1 MPEENGSA
9 AAHDDHAAEGMGER
23 CDMQPM
29 LLWRG
34 QAMLKIGGQ
43 RIPTKTLVLLVSEAL
58 LIIFGLAFA
67 TACVLLRRVGSTPAA
82 IPVARF
88 LVVVLICILALYF
101 NDFYDLEIMKSKAD
115 SLMAL
120 LQALGIACIA
130 LSLIYY
136 IAPDLSLGRGIAA
149 LAVPTI
155 VTLVFAWRWVL
166 EIEGFFFLRSPERV
180 LIVGTGSTGI
190 ELTREICARPELNLK
205 VLGFLD
211 EKGENIGMS
220 LVNPGIVGG
229 LNDLA
234 AFVQRKRYQ
243 SRRHVTEGKAR
254 HDAVRELLRLK
265 FAGVSVEDAHTV
277 FERISGRIPLERLSP
292 SWLIFSDG
300 FSKIKTAAC
309 NQARHRHHCVAVGIL
324 LTLPIMGAVALAIL
338 LESGRP
344 VLFRQKRVGLNGE
357 VFEILKFRSM
367 RQDSE
372 KGGPSWATDDDNRIT
387 RVGGFIRKYRFD
399 ELPQF
404 FNILHGEM
412 SLVGPRPEQPY
423 FCEMLESQPGFL
435 RPAAHRAPGSNR
447 MGADQ
452 ISVRFYR
459 GRRQEEAGT

>member
-1 MPEENGSA
+1 
-9 AAHDDHAAEGMGER
+9 
-23 CDMQPM
+23 
-29 LLWRG
+29 
-34 QAMLKIGGQ
+34 MLKIGGQ
-43 RIPTKTLVLLVSEAL
+43 RIPTKILVLVISEAL

-67 TACVLLRRVGSTPAA
+67 TWLRFLSSHWEYAGGHT
-82 IPVARF
+82 IARF

-101 NDFYDLEIMKSKAD
+101 NDLYDLQSMNSKAR
-115 SLMAL
+115 LFVAL

-136 IAPDLSLGRGIAA
+136 TAPDLSLGRGIAA

-155 VTLVFAWRWVL
+155 VSLVFAWRWVL
-166 EIEGFFFLRSPERV
+166 EIEGFFFLRSPDRV
-180 LIVGTGSTGI
+180 LIVGTGPTGI

-229 LNDLA
+229 MNDLA
-234 AFVQRKRYQ
+234 AFVKEKGINRVVMSLKEKRGMMPY
-243 SRRHVTEGKAR
+243 S
-254 HDAVRELLRLK
+254 ELLRLK

-300 FSKIKTAAC
+300 FSKSRLLLATKRAIDIIASLI
-309 NQARHRHHCVAVGIL
+309 GIL

-338 LESGRP
+338 LESGKP
-344 VLFRQKRVGLNGE
+344 ILFRQKRVGLNGE

-372 KGGPSWATDDDNRIT
+372 QGGPSWATDKDSRIT
-387 RVGGFIRKYRFD
+387 RVGGIIRKYRFD

-423 FCEMLESQPGFL
+423 FCEMLESQLPFFAQRHTVRPGVTGW
-435 RPAAHRAPGSNR
+435 AQVKYQYGSTVEDAKR
-447 MGADQ
+447 KLELDLFYIKHLAVSLDLAIIFETIKVVLLGKGAK
-452 ISVRFYR
+452 
-459 GRRQEEAGT
+459 

>member
-1 MPEENGSA
+1 
-9 AAHDDHAAEGMGER
+9 
-23 CDMQPM
+23 
-29 LLWRG
+29 
-34 QAMLKIGGQ
+34 MLKIGGQ
-43 RIPTKTLVLLVSEAL
+43 RIPTKILVLVLSEAL
-58 LIIFGLAFA
+58 LIILGLAA
-67 TACVLLRRVGSTPAA
+67 STWL
-82 IPVARF
+82 RF
-88 LVVVLICILALYF
+88 LSSHWEYAGGHTIIRFSVVVFICLLALYF
-101 NDFYDLEIMKSKAD
+101 NDLYDLQSMNSKAR
-115 SLMAL
+115 LFVAL

-130 LSLIYY
+130 LSLTYY

-155 VTLVFAWRWVL
+155 VSLVFAWRWLL
-166 EIEGFFFLRSPERV
+166 EIEGFFFLRSPDKV
-180 LIVGTGSTGI
+180 LIVGTGNTGI

-220 LVNPGIVGG
+220 LVNPGIIGG
-229 LNDLA
+229 INDLGE
-234 AFVQRKRYQ
+234 FVKSKGINRVVMSLKEKRGMMPY
-243 SRRHVTEGKAR
+243 S
-254 HDAVRELLRLK
+254 ELLRLK

-300 FSKIKTAAC
+300 FSKSRLLLATKRAVDI
-309 NQARHRHHCVAVGIL
+309 VASLIGIV

-338 LESGRP
+338 IESGKP

-357 VFEILKFRSM
+357 NFEILKFRSM

-372 KGGPSWATDDDNRIT
+372 KSGPSWATDGDSRIT
-387 RVGGFIRKYRFD
+387 RVGGIIRKYRFD

-423 FCEMLESQPGFL
+423 FCEMLEAQLPFFAQRHTVRPGVTGW
-435 RPAAHRAPGSNR
+435 AQVKYQYGSTVEDAKR
-447 MGADQ
+447 KLELDLFYIKHLAISLDLAIIFETIKVVLLGKGAK
-452 ISVRFYR
+452 
-459 GRRQEEAGT
+459 